1 MRWRIGYYEI
11 DDFVNQRDTALTW
24 GEPYVPQTPQPII
37 GGSWIDVTPGSGNIM
52 FDENWEIGEDT
63 DAYSYKKGS
72 TATLCFYGTGVRWIG
87 QKERCFGE
95 ANVYLDGVEQANV
108 NSQYVLSGNLQNQTI
123 FEISGLALGTH
134 VLTIEPKKEGKRQ
147 GLFPHDG
154 VQITKLQTFVPQG
167 DIPNGIGDISLS
179 KQEIAVG
186 ETAQIVIL
194 SPFNAT
200 SHAVEYS
207 PANGEYASVSQNGIV
222 SGIRPGVQHLTVTA
236 GSDMRT
242 ISITVTE
249 PSGNWV
255 QG

>member
-1 MRWRIGYYEI
+1 MI
-11 DDFVNQRDTALTW
+11 
-24 GEPYVPQTPQPII
+24 PQTPQPII

-134 VLTIEPKKEGKRQ
+134 VLTIEPKKRRESVKASFHMTVFRLRNFKRSCRRA
-147 GLFPHDG
+147 
-154 VQITKLQTFVPQG
+154 TFRM
-167 DIPNGIGDISLS
+167 
-179 KQEIAVG
+179 E
-186 ETAQIVIL
+186 
-194 SPFNAT
+194 
-200 SHAVEYS
+200 
-207 PANGEYASVSQNGIV
+207 
-222 SGIRPGVQHLTVTA
+222 
-236 GSDMRT
+236 
-242 ISITVTE
+242 
-249 PSGNWV
+249 
-255 QG
+255 